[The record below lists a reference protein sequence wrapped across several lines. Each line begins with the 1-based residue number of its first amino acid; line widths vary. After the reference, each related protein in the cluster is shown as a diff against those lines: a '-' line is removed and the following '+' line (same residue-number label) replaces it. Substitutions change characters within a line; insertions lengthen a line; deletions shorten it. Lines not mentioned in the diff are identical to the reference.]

1 MKLSVRM
8 TLFNF
13 ICLFALTILVFSIL
27 YGFSRK
33 SILASEEED
42 ILRRSQV
49 GGMKMMHGFMARGR
63 TFPGDFLAGTWDNQT
78 FQVIQNP
85 WDLEPRLWKEGMIE
99 RDGEHFLFISIER
112 AGEKYL
118 LGKNVSTSIR
128 SLERIRIVAWYLIPV
143 LAGLVLFIG
152 YFLTEYWLKP
162 LRELNRALYKMS
174 SENLSFRFP
183 VASTLDEIEE
193 LKLALNKMLHS
204 FEQGYFIQKRF
215 VSNVSHQLRTPL
227 SSIIGY
233 IQMLQRWGD
242 ENPKIR
248 KEAIDAIEKTAQ
260 EMKELT
266 ENLLSLSRAGHI
278 AEVKNIALE
287 EVVKSIIEQWQKK
300 NPQRLFRLL
309 VNASPHLKTS
319 VDHLKILMDVL
330 LDNAVK
336 YSVKQI
342 DITINER
349 NVTIR
354 DYGAGIPAEVQ
365 NRLGER
371 FLRGRNAVEKPGWGV
386 GLSLAFEVA
395 EKLGWKLIFKNATPG
410 PGLEVM
416 IVFSSAQTG
425 KSDIGLLN

>member
-13 ICLFALTILVFSIL
+13 VCLFALTMLVFLVL

-42 ILRRSQV
+42 IFRRSQV
-49 GGMKMMHGFMARGR
+49 GGMRMMHGFMARGR
-63 TFPGDFLAGTWDNQT
+63 TFPGDFLVGAWDNQT
-78 FQVIQNP
+78 LQVVQNP
-85 WDLEPRLWKEGMIE
+85 WDLDPQIWKEGIIE

-112 AGEKYL
+112 SGEKYL
-118 LGKNVSTSIR
+118 LGKNVSTSIH
-128 SLERIRIVAWYLIPV
+128 SLERIRIVAWYLIPI

-162 LRELNRALYKMS
+162 LRELNRALYKMG
-174 SENLSFRFP
+174 SENLSSRFP
-183 VASTLDEIEE
+183 VASTMDEIEE

-204 FEQGYFIQKRF
+204 FEQGYLIQKRF

-260 EMKELT
+260 EMRELT
-266 ENLLSLSRAGHI
+266 ENLLSLSRASQI
-278 AEVKNIALE
+278 TEMTNIALE
-287 EVVKSIIEQWQKK
+287 EVIKSIIEQWQKK

-309 VNASPHLKTS
+309 VNASPHLKIS

-336 YSVKQI
+336 YSMKQI
-342 DITINER
+342 DIIINER
-349 NVTIR
+349 SVTIR
-354 DYGAGIPAEVQ
+354 DYGPGIPAEIQ

-371 FLRGRNAVEKPGWGV
+371 FLRGRNTVEKPGWGV

-395 EKLGWKLIFKNATPG
+395 ERLGWKLFFENVIPG
-410 PGLEVM
+410 PGLQVL
-416 IVFSSAQTG
+416 IVFSSNQNG
-425 KSDIGLLN
+425 KSGAE

>member
-13 ICLFALTILVFSIL
+13 ICLFALTLMVFSVL
-27 YGFSRK
+27 YDFSRR

-42 ILRRSQV
+42 IIRRSQA
-49 GGMKMMHGFMARGR
+49 GGMRMMHGLMARGR
-63 TFPGDFLAGTWDNQT
+63 AFPGDFLVGTWDNQILR
-78 FQVIQNP
+78 VVQNP
-85 WDLEPRLWKEGMIE
+85 WDLDPRLWKEGMVE

-112 AGEKYL
+112 SGEKYL

-128 SLERIRIVAWYLIPV
+128 SLERIRIVVWYLIPL

-152 YFLTEYWLKP
+152 YFLTEYWLRP

-174 SENLSFRFP
+174 SENLSSRFT
-183 VASTLDEIEE
+183 VSSTLDEIEE

-204 FEQGYFIQKRF
+204 FEQGYLIQKRF

-242 ENPKIR
+242 ENPKVR
-248 KEAIDAIEKTAQ
+248 REAIDAIEKTAQ

-266 ENLLSLSRAGHI
+266 ENLLSLSRAGQTT
-278 AEVKNIALE
+278 EMTDIALE
-287 EVVKSIIEQWQKK
+287 EVVKSMVEQWQKK

-309 VNASPHLKTS
+309 VSASPHLKIS
-319 VDHLKILMDVL
+319 IDHLKILMDVL
-330 LDNAVK
+330 LDNALK
-336 YSVKQI
+336 YSKEQI
-342 DITINER
+342 DITIDER
-349 NVTIR
+349 SIAIR
-354 DYGAGIPAEVQ
+354 DYGPGIPAEIQ

-386 GLSLAFEVA
+386 GLSLALEVA
-395 EKLGWKLIFKNATPG
+395 EKSGWKLFFENATPG
-410 PGLEVM
+410 PGLRVSV
-416 IVFSSAQTG
+416 VFSSNQNDV
-425 KSDIGLLN
+425 SDCE

>member
-42 ILRRSQV
+42 ILRRSQI

-78 FQVIQNP
+78 FRVIQNP
-85 WDLEPRLWKEGMIE
+85 WDLDPRLWKEGMIE

-278 AEVKNIALE
+278 TEVKNIALE

-300 NPQRLFRLL
+300 NPERLFRLL

-336 YSVKQI
+336 YSVKEI

-354 DYGAGIPAEVQ
+354 DYGAGIPTEVQ

-371 FLRGRNAVEKPGWGV
+371 FLRGRNAVEKPGWGI

-395 EKLGWKLIFKNATPG
+395 EKLGWKLIFENATPG
-410 PGLEVM
+410 PGLQVL
-416 IVFSSAQTG
+416 IVFSSV
-425 KSDIGLLN
+425 